1 MSSLFRA
8 SSLAS
13 ARTQLL
19 ASTTTKRWGHNV
31 RLIAVQDL
39 PHSRGYK
46 GDVVS
51 VKAGYARN
59 FLLPKKLAIYATPQ
73 NFEKHGIVDPDV
85 ETEEERIARLVR
97 EASFDQR
104 EEQLLKEADM
114 LRHYLRNKVVSTGGP
129 MKVDV

>member
-1 MSSLFRA
+1 M
-8 SSLAS
+8 AS

-19 ASTTTKRWGHNV
+19 ASTTTKRWAHNV
-31 RLIAVQDL
+31 RLIAVADL
-39 PHSRGYK
+39 PHGKGYK

-59 FLLPKKLAIYATPQ
+59 FLVPKKLAIYATPQ

-85 ETEEERIARLVR
+85 ETEEERIVRLVR

-104 EEQLLKEADM
+104 EEQLVKEADM
-114 LRHYLRNKVVSTGGP
+114 LKHYLRNKVVSTGGP
-129 MKVDV
+129 VQVELCVFPLAN

>member
-1 MSSLFRA
+1 MASLFRA
-8 SSLAS
+8 GAVAS

-31 RLIAVQDL
+31 RLIAVKDL
-39 PHSRGYK
+39 PHGRGYK

-51 VKAGYARN
+51 VKAGFARN
-59 FLLPKKLAIYATPQ
+59 FLVPKKLAIYATPQ
-73 NFEKHGIVDPDV
+73 NFDKHGIVDPDV
-85 ETEEERIARLVR
+85 ETEEERVARLIR

-114 LRHYLRNKVVSTGGP
+114 LRHYLRNKVVSSGGS
-129 MKVDV
+129 MQVYL